1 MVMRRVFN
9 HHVCL
14 CVLSTAILAGLALM
28 TSQTKV
34 YAGKNCNGLANSRED
49 GDVSGGLIVCDG
61 TGTGSG
67 VKNGVGELSGKR
79 NIDMSGRHD
88 EAAVT
93 ITGPR
98 TNIRIVAPLTVTDK
112 GGSNTTA
119 IKVHKGGKLVV
130 MNATV
135 DKVQKGI
142 VVEGPSSSVTVMTG
156 SIGVRAGGDAGPVIE
171 VKGGGTVE
179 LMRGVTIKTVSGSN
193 AGEVVIDGGGDV
205 TLMGTRFNNVK
216 TGIVVKGTTGMA
228 NVKGG
233 ATITV
238 KQGGTG
244 FKMEGQGTANVMDM
258 TIKGSGGKGTGA
270 EVTGSGALTMNNV
283 KLMQLET
290 GAKVTGQG
298 TLKLE
303 GSSTINVAAGGKGLE
318 VSGGT
323 ADVVS
328 TMITLQGDGSKGLV
342 MKGGIANVTLTRITG
357 SGSGTTGV
365 EMEGSADVT
374 LTSVNVLNV
383 QKGITKGGSG
393 ALTLN
398 GTTKIQ
404 VVGGGTGM
412 SVSGGKVTMEGGS
425 ITGNGG
431 SGTGLV
437 MSGNADVTLNGV
449 NISEVQKGVEMGGS
463 GVLKLDGTT
472 KINVGQNGT
481 GMSVTGGNVVM
492 TGTLRIEVKQGGT
505 GMSVSN
511 GTVMMNGTT
520 TITVAAGGKGMSVGG
535 GNVVMTGT
543 LTITG
548 SGTTGVQMSG
558 GTVMMKDVNISEFT
572 KGINMEAGESLTVE
586 GGRIEGNGRSGVGIN
601 VTRGGDVTVEGVT
614 ISKFATGI
622 DIMGDGSL
630 TVEGGT
636 TINVG
641 RGGTGVKVGNSV
653 TMTSLTGV
661 TITKSGAGGE
671 KGVEVKGGTVVMDRV
686 GISNVG
692 TGVLM
697 ETGVKSASLTDV
709 NVSGVERGIA
719 MEGSGEFMVNGTTTI
734 SFTGNYGV
742 YAGEK
747 VQSTTLTGVTIT
759 GNGGSE
765 SKGVW
770 VKGGAVV
777 MNTVGISGV
786 TTGVLMEEKV
796 TNASLTGVTIT
807 GVKMGISMKGS
818 GTLTVEGVGISFT
831 GTYGVYAGE
840 KVQNTNLTGVTIT
853 GNGSGVG
860 IFAMGGSLTVKDNTK
875 ITGVKAG
882 IYATGSG
889 ELKVEEG
896 TRIEFKADGYGVY
909 AGGGVTKATLTGVTI
924 VGNKSGGNGNGY
936 GVLMGSTGNATLTRV
951 NVSQVEMGIF
961 AVGGVLMVS
970 GGEIKE
976 VEKGI
981 TMMGGTLTV
990 RDSTTIQFT
999 KDYGIKVGKGVTE
1012 ATLTKVEI
1020 VGKEKGE
1027 GIYAMGGN
1035 LTVIGG
1041 EIKEVEKGIT
1051 MMGGTLTVKDN
1062 TKIWF
1067 TKDYGIK
1074 LGGTVAKAELMGV
1087 KITGSNRGKGVV
1099 WESAGTLTLEKVEML
1114 KVATGVEMKKGTLI
1128 MNEGTKI
1135 NFMGEY
1141 GVMVGNAVTSATLTN
1156 VQIMGSNRG
1165 KTGVVMGST
1174 GMLTS
1179 VNISGVT
1186 TGVEVTGKGML
1197 TMTDGEIRFTE
1208 VGLKV
1213 EGETTATATVTG
1225 TKIVGEGNNGMMS
1238 KGVYVGKGNVTLTR
1252 VNVSKV
1258 ETGIKMM
1265 GNGVLKVKEGTRI
1278 EFMAGGTGVM
1288 VGNSVTAH
1296 LTGVEIMGNKS
1307 GTGVEMRGKTMTITN
1322 VTLKDVE
1329 TGVEVSKGDL
1339 TVIGGAMTQ
1348 VQTGIT
1354 MEGNGA
1360 LMVNGGTRIEFTK
1373 DYGIKLG
1380 ETVASAELTG
1390 VEIMGKEKGEGI
1402 YAEEG
1407 VLMVSG
1413 GSIKGVEKGI
1423 TMMGYGR
1430 LTVKDSTRIEFTGDG
1445 YGVYVGDMVMASLT
1459 GTKIVGSGNNGVG
1472 VYTVGGEVVMKQV
1485 GISNVGTG
1493 VYAMGGTLIMKDG
1506 EIGFMRGYGVAI
1518 EGGAAALMGVN
1529 MTYKGDNRDPQD
1541 ADVVSPSF
1549 IKVDGG
1555 KVVAE
1560 KVTITGNGKGNVQGL
1575 HVTQRG
1581 HVVLMNST
1589 YTDVYSGMTIEEGT
1603 VRMFGGSV
1611 EFKGEHAI
1619 SLTKGNAVLKDVN
1632 MTYKG
1637 DNRDP
1642 QGADVVSPS
1651 FIKVEDGVVLA
1662 EKLTMTGNGKDN
1674 IQGVKV
1680 ANGGAVW
1687 LKNTTFTNVRSGMT
1701 IERGGIMRM
1710 EGGSITFTGG
1720 HGIDVSGGQAI
1731 LSGFSITRQGDT
1743 SKATAT
1749 GTGVGVSNSG
1759 KVMMRG
1765 VNISEVAT
1773 GAYVT
1778 GYGLLVMDKGG
1789 ITFKGKHG
1797 INLVSGYALLN
1808 GVKIM
1813 GPGSGTGIELGY
1825 GQVLMKDTTFTN
1837 VDKAITVTEGDVKM
1851 EGGEIEF
1858 KGEHG
1863 ILLNQGGVALMG
1875 VTMRYKGNSTTADFI
1890 KITGEDTTNAVEAV
1904 DPKTKNTF
1912 TPKSAVVVAAS
1923 LKIDGSGHGQALNV
1937 TNGGRVVLMNP
1948 TYTDVYTGMT
1958 ITKGAVQM
1966 LGGEITFKGEHGI
1979 LLNQGHA
1986 LLTNVTMEYKG
1997 HEQNTTFLKVEA
2009 ENVLNTADIIGTGI
2023 KIDGKGYGQ
2032 GVHVT
2037 KGGRVKLKNAVFSD
2051 VVKGVSVVNGEFWM
2065 KGGEITFKGD
2075 YGVSLSTGKVLL
2087 KRVIMKYKGNNRGAK
2102 GTNTASPNFIK
2113 VDGRGANLAAI
2124 KVMITGNG
2132 KGNVQGVKVSN
2143 GGHVTLKQSHVPI
2156 QPTIHIIHNFIL

>member
-1 MVMRRVFN
+1 MMK
-9 HHVCL
+9 HV
-14 CVLSTAILAGLALM
+14 G
-28 TSQTKV
+28 
-34 YAGKNCNGLANSRED
+34 
-49 GDVSGGLIVCDG
+49 
-61 TGTGSG
+61 
-67 VKNGVGELSGKR
+67 
-79 NIDMSGRHD
+79 
-88 EAAVT
+88 
-93 ITGPR
+93 
-98 TNIRIVAPLTVTDK
+98 
-112 GGSNTTA
+112 
-119 IKVHKGGKLVV
+119 
-130 MNATV
+130 
-135 DKVQKGI
+135 
-142 VVEGPSSSVTVMTG
+142 
-156 SIGVRAGGDAGPVIE
+156 
-171 VKGGGTVE
+171 
-179 LMRGVTIKTVSGSN
+179 
-193 AGEVVIDGGGDV
+193 
-205 TLMGTRFNNVK
+205 
-216 TGIVVKGTTGMA
+216 
-228 NVKGG
+228 
-233 ATITV
+233 
-238 KQGGTG
+238 
-244 FKMEGQGTANVMDM
+244 
-258 TIKGSGGKGTGA
+258 
-270 EVTGSGALTMNNV
+270 
-283 KLMQLET
+283 
-290 GAKVTGQG
+290 
-298 TLKLE
+298 
-303 GSSTINVAAGGKGLE
+303 
-318 VSGGT
+318 
-323 ADVVS
+323 
-328 TMITLQGDGSKGLV
+328 ITLQGSGTGVDMGAEVKSAELMGLTIKGAERGIYMDGSGE
-342 MKGGIANVTLTRITG
+342 LTINGNSTIQFTG
-357 SGSGTTGV
+357 SDQYGYG
-365 EMEGSADVT
+365 
-374 LTSVNVLNV
+374 VNVGETVKSTNLTDV
-383 QKGITKGGSG
+383 Q
-393 ALTLN
+393 
-398 GTTKIQ
+398 
-404 VVGGGTGM
+404 
-412 SVSGGKVTMEGGS
+412 

-431 SGTGLV
+431 SK
-437 MSGNADVTLNGV
+437 S
-449 NISEVQKGVEMGGS
+449 KGVWLKGG
-463 GVLKLDGTT
+463 
-472 KINVGQNGT
+472 
-481 GMSVTGGNVVM
+481 
-492 TGTLRIEVKQGGT
+492 EVKLT
-505 GMSVSN
+505 RV
-511 GTVMMNGTT
+511 
-520 TITVAAGGKGMSVGG
+520 
-535 GNVVMTGT
+535 NV
-543 LTITG
+543 
-548 SGTTGVQMSG
+548 
-558 GTVMMKDVNISEFT
+558 
-572 KGINMEAGESLTVE
+572 
-586 GGRIEGNGRSGVGIN
+586 
-601 VTRGGDVTVEGVT
+601 
-614 ISKFATGI
+614 
-622 DIMGDGSL
+622 
-630 TVEGGT
+630 
-636 TINVG
+636 
-641 RGGTGVKVGNSV
+641 
-653 TMTSLTGV
+653 
-661 TITKSGAGGE
+661 
-671 KGVEVKGGTVVMDRV
+671 
-686 GISNVG
+686 SNVG
-692 TGVLM
+692 TGIYM
-697 ETGVKSASLTDV
+697 EKGVTKA
-709 NVSGVERGIA
+709 E
-719 MEGSGEFMVNGTTTI
+719 
-734 SFTGNYGV
+734 
-742 YAGEK
+742 
-747 VQSTTLTGVTIT
+747 LTGVTIT
-759 GNGGSE
+759 GNKSGGN
-765 SKGVW
+765 G
-770 VKGGAVV
+770 
-777 MNTVGISGV
+777 VGIYAEG
-786 TTGVLMEEKV
+786 K
-796 TNASLTGVTIT
+796 NLTVKDNTRIT
-807 GVKMGISMKGS
+807 GVEAGISMKGN
-818 GTLTVEGVGISFT
+818 GTLTVSGTTIQFTGDDEYEYGIGVGD
-831 GTYGVYAGE
+831 
-840 KVQNTNLTGVTIT
+840 KVTRARLTDVTIT
-853 GNGSGVG
+853 GSGKGSGVFMMG
-860 IFAMGGSLTVKDNTK
+860 GEVVMERVNVSQVATGVYAMGGSLTVKEGTK
-875 ITGVKAG
+875 IGFTKDYGIKLGKGVREASLTKVEIVGSKSGTG
-882 IYATGSG
+882 IYA
-889 ELKVEEG
+889 E
-896 TRIEFKADGYGVY
+896 
-909 AGGGVTKATLTGVTI
+909 
-924 VGNKSGGNGNGY
+924 
-936 GVLMGSTGNATLTRV
+936 
-951 NVSQVEMGIF
+951 
-961 AVGGVLMVS
+961 GGVLMVI

-999 KDYGIKVGKGVTE
+999 KDYGIKVGKGVTS

-1020 VGKEKGE
+1020 VG
-1027 GIYAMGGN
+1027 
-1035 LTVIGG
+1035 
-1041 EIKEVEKGIT
+1041 
-1051 MMGGTLTVKDN
+1051 
-1062 TKIWF
+1062 
-1067 TKDYGIK
+1067 
-1074 LGGTVAKAELMGV
+1074 
-1087 KITGSNRGKGVV
+1087 SNKGKGVV
-1099 WESAGTLTLEKVEML
+1099 WESAGTLTLDEVKML

-1128 MNEGTKI
+1128 MNEGTTI
-1135 NFMGEY
+1135 NFMGDY
-1141 GVMVGNAVTSATLTN
+1141 GVMVGKGVTKATLTD
-1156 VQIMGSNRG
+1156 VKIAGRG
-1165 KTGVVMGST
+1165 KTGVLMGST

-1560 KVTITGNGKGNVQGL
+1560 KVTMTGNGKDNIQGL

-1619 SLTKGNAVLKDVN
+1619 SLSRGNAILKDVN

-1651 FIKVEDGVVLA
+1651 FIKVEKGTVAA
-1662 EKLTMTGNGKDN
+1662 ESLTITGNGKDN

-1837 VDKAITVTEGDVKM
+1837 VDKAITVTQGDVRM

-1863 ILLNQGGVALMG
+1863 ILLGQGGVALMG
-1875 VTMRYKGNSTTADFI
+1875 VTMRYKGNSPTADFI
-1890 KITGEDTTNAVEAV
+1890 KITGEDTTNAVTTV
-1904 DPKTKNTF
+1904 DPKTRNTF

-1948 TYTDVYTGMT
+1948 TYTDVHTGMT
-1958 ITKGAVQM
+1958 IEKGAVRIIEGSM
-1966 LGGEITFKGEHGI
+1966 EFKGEHGI
-1979 LLNQGHA
+1979 LLKQGHA
-1986 LLTNVTMEYKG
+1986 LLTNVTMTYKG

-2009 ENVLNTADIIGTGI
+2009 TKVVNSKNERVLNTADIRVTGI
-2023 KIDGKGYGQ
+2023 KIEGNGKGQ
-2032 GVHVT
+2032 GVYVT
-2037 KGGRVKLKNAVFSD
+2037 NGGRVMLQSALLSNVIN
-2051 VVKGVSVVNGEFWM
+2051 GVSVANGEFWM
-2065 KGGEITFKGD
+2065 KNGNIIFKGEHA
-2075 YGVSLSTGKVLL
+2075 VSLKTGNVVL
-2087 KRVIMKYKGNNRGAK
+2087 KGVIMEYKGNNRGAQ
-2102 GTNTASPNFIK
+2102 GANTTSPNFIK
-2113 VDGRGANLAAI
+2113 VEGKGANLTAI
-2124 KVMITGNG
+2124 KVMITGNEQG
-2132 KGNVQGVKVSN
+2132 LGVKVAN

-2156 QPTIHIIHNFIL
+2156 QPTIHITHNLIL